1 MKKILCL
8 VFACVLLMLS
18 AVTASAANV
27 SNFNLTLVS
36 QTDSQAVLTFDFAG
50 GTSFSALDFDVKV
63 NASKVKVVEIE
74 EGDALFSF
82 RKQATVIS
90 QSNVD
95 ITPAKVTA
103 AMIPGYRNVNG
114 KDLFK
119 ITVKKLTKENLTADD
134 ITIVI
139 TNCAD
144 DKYNLIGTSITSDL
158 PKAGAQTSTDV
169 DSGAENSTTPD
180 GTENSTLTPGE
191 TTTSTSIQI
200 VTDAEGNTIYAE
212 ANRPADGETTQKAE
226 NTTVEKKNDK
236 TTVII
241 ICTVAAVVVGGAAV
255 AAVLVMKKKKSSSDA
270 ESKED

>member
-1 MKKILCL
+1 MKRILCL
-8 VFACVLLMLS
+8 VFVCALLMLS
-18 AVTASAANV
+18 AITVSAESV

-63 NASKVKVVEIE
+63 NDAKVKVIDIE
-74 EGDALFSF
+74 ESDGLFNF

-95 ITPAKVTA
+95 VNPAKVTA

-119 ITVKKLTKENLTADD
+119 ITVKKLTKDNLTADD

-158 PKAGAQTSTDV
+158 PKAGGQGSTDV
-169 DSGAENSTTPD
+169 DSGNEGLTGATDTDNSISATD
-180 GTENSTLTPGE
+180 
-191 TTTSTSIQI
+191 TTSTSVQI

-212 ANRPADGETTQKAE
+212 ANRPADGETTQETEKTA
-226 NTTVEKKNDK
+226 VEKKNDK
-236 TTVII
+236 ATVII
-241 ICTVAAVVVGGAAV
+241 ICAVSAVVVGGAAV
-255 AAVLVMKKKKSSSDA
+255 AAVLIIKKKKSNSDA
-270 ESKED
+270 ESKEG